1 MGHDTG
7 RWGSCAGCRCS
18 APFRPDVNWVL
29 CEECYQM
36 TLETNAEAEAE
47 YLEEER
53 LRIEREDAE
62 AEAERLRIERDET

>member
-7 RWGSCAGCRCS
+7 RWGNCAGCRCS
-18 APFRPDVNWVL
+18 APFRSDVNWVL

-36 TLETNAEAEAE
+36 TLESIAESEAE

-53 LRIEREDAE
+53 LIK
-62 AEAERLRIERDET
+62 ETM